1 MLSICIHIPPF
12 PFIHTWYLCFFLH
25 RHNFLDKFFSTQKR
39 VNCDKKFSTKQRK
52 SPKSWFYNS
61 LMRQNTINCTHN
73 FSKLQIFFRFLMW
86 RAFSTWQSVTWR
98 IFPHDNLSCGEFF
111 HMTTCYVE
119 KFLHIADF
127 FSTGTARGA
136 RDKYQ
141 VWARPDR
148 VRSVLCHNQR
158 MTCAGKFLIISLQKH
173 LFSCLNSLPDLHLFE
188 HHANWNFIRPRKNGG
203 KILRLII
210 RWSVSSLGENICL
223 SANPSFPQA
232 AWNPRW
238 LRCS

>member
-1 MLSICIHIPPF
+1 MLVSTF
-12 PFIHTWYLCFFLH
+12 HTWYLSFFLH

-39 VNCDKKFSTKQRK
+39 VNRDKKFSTKQRK

-141 VWARPDR
+141 VCQTYNLESWSIWIDFMRY
-148 VRSVLCHNQR
+148 VLIVGDKFIPINQ
-158 MTCAGKFLIISLQKH
+158 SDQ
-173 LFSCLNSLPDLHLFE
+173 S
-188 HHANWNFIRPRKNGG
+188 WYNG
-203 KILRLII
+203 
-210 RWSVSSLGENICL
+210 W
-223 SANPSFPQA
+223 
-232 AWNPRW
+232 
-238 LRCS
+238 

>member
-1 MLSICIHIPPF
+1 MLFYHKLIEFSELTHICCKILLSQFTHFFRQYFWAKRLAPP
-12 PFIHTWYLCFFLH
+12 ILSLLECMTKRSWKGLRHTWYLSFFLH

-39 VNCDKKFSTKQRK
+39 VNRDKKFSTKQRK

-136 RDKYQ
+136 RDKCQ
-141 VWARPDR
+141 VCINPAQTF
-148 VRSVLCHNQR
+148 VR
-158 MTCAGKFLIISLQKH
+158 
-173 LFSCLNSLPDLHLFE
+173 
-188 HHANWNFIRPRKNGG
+188 
-203 KILRLII
+203 
-210 RWSVSSLGENICL
+210 
-223 SANPSFPQA
+223 
-232 AWNPRW
+232 
-238 LRCS
+238 

>member
-1 MLSICIHIPPF
+1 MQLLSSPRLTCFTVFFQIAKKKVAV
-12 PFIHTWYLCFFLH
+12 HTWYLSFFLY
-25 RHNFLDKFFSTQKR
+25 RHHFLDKFFSTQKR
-39 VNCDKKFSTKQRK
+39 VNRDKKFSTKQRK

-141 VWARPDR
+141 VWRKIKPG
-148 VRSVLCHNQR
+148 SILCAQ
-158 MTCAGKFLIISLQKH
+158 LS
-173 LFSCLNSLPDLHLFE
+173 NSLALKVRFNGYKKSLNLTIQFRQSWFFKVTGGFQQKCISSNHTEILF
-188 HHANWNFIRPRKNGG
+188 
-203 KILRLII
+203 LS
-210 RWSVSSLGENICL
+210 SVWEKPLNKL
-223 SANPSFPQA
+223 KF
-232 AWNPRW
+232 
-238 LRCS
+238 

>member
-1 MLSICIHIPPF
+1 MYTNKFWSEKLLKLQTD
-12 PFIHTWYLCFFLH
+12 HTWYLSFFLH

-39 VNCDKKFSTKQRK
+39 VNRDKKFSTKQRK

-61 LMRQNTINCTHN
+61 LMRQNTINCAHN
-73 FSKLQIFFRFLMW
+73 FSILQIFFRFLMW

-141 VWARPDR
+141 V
-148 VRSVLCHNQR
+148 
-158 MTCAGKFLIISLQKH
+158 
-173 LFSCLNSLPDLHLFE
+173 CLNLNRNLRHQHKCFVMKWNYLDLV
-188 HHANWNFIRPRKNGG
+188 G
-203 KILRLII
+203 
-210 RWSVSSLGENICL
+210 LGQPYFQTKE
-223 SANPSFPQA
+223 
-232 AWNPRW
+232 
-238 LRCS
+238 